1 MSISK
6 SALNSAFGRLES
18 AGFVR
23 PVAERTNGGSTAAAQ
38 RECFFALQ
46 IKHVPGGIR
55 HGDLT
60 SDQQWTVIFDKYF
73 YF

>member
-1 MSISK
+1 MLISK

-18 AGFVR
+18 AGLMS
-23 PVAERTNGGSTAAAQ
+23 PVAERTNCGSTAAAQ
-38 RECFFALQ
+38 RERFFALQ

-60 SDQQWTVIFDKYF
+60 SDQQWTIIFDKYF
-73 YF
+73 DF